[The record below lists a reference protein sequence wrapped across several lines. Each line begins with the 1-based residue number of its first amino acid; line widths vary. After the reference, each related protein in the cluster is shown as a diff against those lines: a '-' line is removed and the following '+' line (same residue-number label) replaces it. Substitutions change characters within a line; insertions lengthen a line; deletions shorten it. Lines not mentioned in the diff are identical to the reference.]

1 MTRLVGRRDNPGRP
15 AYAGGHG
22 QDRRTAARRTEVD
35 RIVAAAPHLPGS
47 RDVARPVG
55 TARRPGT
62 ADRLFAVG
70 AFAMFVVVWVGFAV
84 AVQGD
89 RAALDTTW
97 EWLRGLPAP
106 IAVVVWLVFLP
117 IAVGLWIWESSWTP
131 LVGSLLAAGMV
142 AWTLVAVAGL
152 RRAFRAA

>member
-1 MTRLVGRRDNPGRP
+1 MTVPPQLTGTRDMPRPG
-15 AYAGGHG
+15 AH
-22 QDRRTAARRTEVD
+22 
-35 RIVAAAPHLPGS
+35 
-47 RDVARPVG
+47 
-55 TARRPGT
+55 ARRPGT

-70 AFAMFVVVWVGFAV
+70 AFAMFVVVWIGFAV
-84 AVQGD
+84 ALCGD
-89 RAALDTTW
+89 HAFLDTTW

-131 LVGSLLAAGMV
+131 LVGSLLAVGMV

-152 RRAFRAA
+152 RRAFRGA

>member
-1 MTRLVGRRDNPGRP
+1 MTRLVGRRDNPCRP
-15 AYAGGHG
+15 AIAGGYR
-22 QDRRTAARRTEVD
+22 QDCRTALNAPRY

-47 RDVARPVG
+47 RDVDRPVG
-55 TARRPGT
+55 SARRPGT

-84 AVQGD
+84 GLRGD
-89 RAALDTTW
+89 HAFLDTTW

-117 IAVGLWIWESSWTP
+117 IACGLWIWESSWTP
-131 LVGSLLAAGMV
+131 LVGSLLAVGMV
-142 AWTLVAVAGL
+142 AWTLVAVAGV

>member
-1 MTRLVGRRDNPGRP
+1 MATAPHPPDSRSVGRP
-15 AYAGGHG
+15 
-22 QDRRTAARRTEVD
+22 T
-35 RIVAAAPHLPGS
+35 
-47 RDVARPVG
+47 G

-70 AFAMFVVVWVGFAV
+70 AFAMFVVVWIGFAV
-84 AVQGD
+84 ALRGD
-89 RAALDTTW
+89 HAILDTTW
-97 EWLRGLPAP
+97 AWLRGLPDP
-106 IAVVVWLVFLP
+106 IQLVTWVVFLP

-131 LVGSLLAAGMV
+131 LLGFLLAGGMV